1 MLTSNWKTSK
11 SNRKYVSPGVPGIT
25 ALQLKCFIISISL
38 QIQQLCASYLREHLW
53 LLSLAERASLT
64 GFALKKPDRFF
75 GTLEHFVTPIFSGTS
90 ISYRFRFGKNL
101 RGFFPTMINVCFRDS
116 VRVLVINFFHECSS
130 FLSVKHDYRSNGR
143 CIVVT
148 KVSLYTMH
156 CKDSANNRKSLV
168 RLEHIQNACGV
179 EGKTFQKRNFPN

>member
-1 MLTSNWKTSK
+1 MAKRKFICYMLTSNWKTSK

-25 ALQLKCFIISISL
+25 ALQLKCFIINISL
-38 QIQQLCASYLREHLW
+38 QIQQLCASYLRCYD
-53 LLSLAERASLT
+53 LLQVSLR
-64 GFALKKPDRFF
+64 
-75 GTLEHFVTPIFSGTS
+75 
-90 ISYRFRFGKNL
+90 KNL